1 MFKEMKQR
9 KKQKKNTLE
18 LKFLSC
24 LEEIEKIKEKLI
36 VLQGKII
43 ILQEQN
49 IKQKEEL
56 LAFREKE
63 IKKLKEKRK
72 W

>member
-24 LEEIEKIKEKLI
+24 LEEIEKIKEELI

-43 ILQEQN
+43 VLQEQN

-56 LAFREKE
+56 LEFREKE
-63 IKKLKEKRK
+63 IKKLKEKKR
-72 W
+72 

>member
-24 LEEIEKIKEKLI
+24 LEGIEKIKEQLI

-43 ILQEQN
+43 VLQEQN

-56 LAFREKE
+56 LVFREKE
-63 IKKLKEKRK
+63 IKKLKEKK
-72 W
+72 K

>member
-72 W
+72 